1 MGDIRKIY
9 FLLNKNFHLLDLA
22 GPAQALQEAIL
33 LGANFEINYIGFSDK
48 INSAQNL
55 KVINIDPP
63 PTVIEDN
70 SIVIVTASQYKDVI
84 FKDPESILSAKWL
97 NSIYNPNITLI
108 GICTGCFL
116 IAQSGL
122 LDHKKCT
129 THHSLTNIL
138 QKKYPQL
145 QVVPDQIFVQD
156 TNIFTTA
163 GVTAGIDLILY
174 LLEKYFNLNLSLQV
188 ARDLVVYRRRM
199 SNDSQHSTH
208 IQYRNHIS
216 PLIHKVQDYISK
228 NYTQNINQSQLA
240 EDHNISLRHLQRS
253 FKIFSGI
260 TIHKY
265 INLIRLEEA
274 KSLIEN
280 GYKTEYAAYLTG
292 FPNTSSLRKLL
303 NKSNI

>member
-1 MGDIRKIY
+1 MSGVRKIY
-9 FLLNKNFHLLDLA
+9 FLLNKDFHLLDLA
-22 GPAQALQEAIL
+22 GPAQALQEAIF
-33 LGANFEINYIGFSDK
+33 LGANFKIHYIGFVDQ
-48 INSAQNL
+48 IDSAQNL

-63 PTVIEDN
+63 PVEIEDN
-70 SIVIVTASQYKDVI
+70 SIVIVTASQYNKDI
-84 FKDPESILSAKWL
+84 FKDPESILSSKWL
-97 NSIYNPNITLI
+97 TSIYNPNITLV

-116 IAQSGL
+116 IAKSGL

-129 THHSLTNIL
+129 THHSLTNTL
-138 QKKYPQL
+138 QQKYPQL

-156 TNIFTTA
+156 TNIYTTA

-174 LLEKYFNLNLSLQV
+174 LLEVNFSLNLSLQV

-228 NYTQNINQSQLA
+228 NYTEHINQSQLA
-240 EDHNISLRHLQRS
+240 EDNNISLRHLQRS
-253 FKIFSGI
+253 FKSFTGV
-260 TIHKY
+260 TIHTY
-265 INLIRLEEA
+265 INMIRLEEA

-280 GYKTEYAAYLTG
+280 GYKIEYAAHLTG
-292 FPNTSSLRKLL
+292 FPNSNSLRMLL
-303 NKSNI
+303 NKK